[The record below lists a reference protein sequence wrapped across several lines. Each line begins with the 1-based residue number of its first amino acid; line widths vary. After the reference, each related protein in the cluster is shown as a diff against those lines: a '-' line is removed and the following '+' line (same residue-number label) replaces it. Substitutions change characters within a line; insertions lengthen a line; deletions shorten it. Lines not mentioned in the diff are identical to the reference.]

1 VCDSSKVVF
10 DFNMDSNFGGGE
22 SVCWYVFT
30 WSL

>member
-22 SVCWYVFT
+22 SVC
-30 WSL
+30 